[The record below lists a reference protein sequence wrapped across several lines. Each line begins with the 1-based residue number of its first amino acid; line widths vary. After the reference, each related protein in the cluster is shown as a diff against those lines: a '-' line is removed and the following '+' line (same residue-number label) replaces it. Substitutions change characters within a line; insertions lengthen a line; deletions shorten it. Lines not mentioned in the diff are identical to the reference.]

1 MKLLAAVSLVF
12 GIPMCESDDTDTRCR
27 ALIPAAI
34 AAGFEPADLD
44 TIVEIAYRESRCTWD
59 AVSPTRDFGAMQINA
74 KTWEPTWEEMG
85 LNRTT
90 ILDPYNNMMM
100 AKYIADR
107 ADAYGCKWR
116 PWYMSGDYC
125 D

>member
-1 MKLLAAVSLVF
+1 MKLLAVIPLVF

-74 KTWEPTWEEMG
+74 KTWESTWEEMG

-90 ILDPYNNMMM
+90 ILDPYSNMRM

>member
-1 MKLLAAVSLVF
+1 MKLLAVIPLVF

-34 AAGFEPADLD
+34 ADGFEPADLD
-44 TIVEIAYRESRCTWD
+44 TIVKIAYRESRCTWD

>member
-1 MKLLAAVSLVF
+1 MKLLAAIPLVF

-90 ILDPYNNMMM
+90 ILDPYSNMRM

>member
-1 MKLLAAVSLVF
+1 MKLLAAIPLIF
-12 GIPMCESDDTDTRCR
+12 GVPMCQSDDTDTRCR
-27 ALIPAAI
+27 ALIPAAS

-44 TIVEIAYRESRCTWD
+44 TVIKIAYRESRCTWN

-74 KTWEPTWEEMG
+74 KTWEETWEEMG

-90 ILDPYNNMMM
+90 ILDPYSNMMM

>member
-1 MKLLAAVSLVF
+1 MKLLALLPVLF
-12 GIPMCESDDTDTRCR
+12 GVPMCESADTDTRCR

-44 TIVEIAYRESRCTWD
+44 TVIEIAYRESRCTWD
-59 AVSPTRDFGAMQINA
+59 AVSDTKDFGVMQINA
-74 KTWEPTWEEMG
+74 KTWEETWEGMG

-90 ILDPYNNMMM
+90 ILDPYSNMMM
-100 AKYIADR
+100 AKHIADR

>member
-1 MKLLAAVSLVF
+1 MKLLAAIPLIF
-12 GIPMCESDDTDTRCR
+12 GVPMCQSDDTDTRCR

-44 TIVEIAYRESRCTWD
+44 TVIEIAYRESRCTWN

-90 ILDPYNNMMM
+90 ILDPYSNMMM
-100 AKYIADR
+100 AKHIADR

-116 PWYMSGDYC
+116 PWYMSGNYC

>member
-1 MKLLAAVSLVF
+1 MKLLAVIPLVF

-90 ILDPYNNMMM
+90 ILDPYNNMRM

>member
-1 MKLLAAVSLVF
+1 MKLLAVIPLVF
-12 GIPMCESDDTDTRCR
+12 GAPMCEADDTDTRCR
-27 ALIPAAI
+27 ALIPAAL
-34 AAGFEPADLD
+34 AAGFELD
-44 TIVEIAYRESRCTWD
+44 DIDTVIDIAYRESRCTWD
-59 AVSPTRDFGAMQINA
+59 AVSDTRDFGAMQINA
-74 KTWEPTWEEMG
+74 KTWEETWEEMG

-90 ILDPYNNMMM
+90 ILDPYSNMRM

>member
-1 MKLLAAVSLVF
+1 MKLLALLPVLF

-74 KTWEPTWEEMG
+74 KTWEPTWEERG

>member
-1 MKLLAAVSLVF
+1 MKLLAAIPLIF
-12 GIPMCESDDTDTRCR
+12 GVPMCQSDDTDTRCR

-44 TIVEIAYRESRCTWD
+44 TVIKIAYRESRCTWN

-74 KTWEPTWEEMG
+74 KTWEETWEEMG

-90 ILDPYNNMMM
+90 ILDPYSNMMM

>member
-1 MKLLAAVSLVF
+1 MKLLAAIPLIF
-12 GIPMCESDDTDTRCR
+12 GVPMCQSDDTDTRCR

-44 TIVEIAYRESRCTWD
+44 TVIDIAYRESRCTWN

-74 KTWEPTWEEMG
+74 KTWESTWEEMG

-90 ILDPYNNMMM
+90 ILDPYSNMMM

>member
-1 MKLLAAVSLVF
+1 MKLLAVIPLVF
-12 GIPMCESDDTDTRCR
+12 GVPMCESDDTDTRCR

-34 AAGFEPADLD
+34 SAGFEPADLD
-44 TIVEIAYRESRCTWD
+44 TFVEIAYRESRCTCD

-90 ILDPYNNMMM
+90 ILDPYSNMMM

>member
-1 MKLLAAVSLVF
+1 MKLLAVIPLVF

-90 ILDPYNNMMM
+90 ILDPYSNMRM

>member
-1 MKLLAAVSLVF
+1 MKLLAVIPLVF

-44 TIVEIAYRESRCTWD
+44 TIVKIAYRESRCTWD

>member
-1 MKLLAAVSLVF
+1 MKLLAIIPLVF

-27 ALIPAAI
+27 ALIPAAL

-90 ILDPYNNMMM
+90 ILDPYSNMRM

>member
-1 MKLLAAVSLVF
+1 MKLLAVIPLVF

-27 ALIPAAI
+27 ALIPAAL

-44 TIVEIAYRESRCTWD
+44 TVVEIAYRESRCTWD

-90 ILDPYNNMMM
+90 ILDPYSNMRM